1 MLCSCVHA
9 NLTNIIIYSLHMHAC
24 MYAYALNMH
33 ACMHAYALN
42 YLLENLSYRSLRV
55 NNYYICDILHLIYK
69 SYCNASFIPS

>member
-1 MLCSCVHA
+1 
-9 NLTNIIIYSLHMHAC
+9 
-24 MYAYALNMH
+24 MYVAYALNMH

-69 SYCNASFIPS
+69 SYCNASFISS